1 MNIINY
7 VLASIVASSG
17 IFSGVL
23 ISRYATEELK
33 QGKKYF
39 TALQIIILG
48 IITAITVYFRQMP
61 YLSVIFAF
69 LFFLK
74 IEQEV
79 KPSKIKGRM
88 EYLVYALF
96 GLLFFEA
103 AKTNVLIAQAS
114 LIFIYGITEG
124 SIIFMKKKSNK
135 KLIKCS
141 ICLATI
147 FLVVSIALQL
157 ILL

>member
-1 MNIINY
+1 M
-7 VLASIVASSG
+7 LASIIVSFG

-23 ISRYATEELK
+23 IARYASEELR

-48 IITAITVYFRQMP
+48 IMTALTVFFRQMP
-61 YLSVIFAF
+61 YLSVVFAF
-69 LFFLK
+69 LFFLR
-74 IEQEV
+74 IEQEF
-79 KPSKIKGRM
+79 KPSKIKGRI

-103 AKTNVLIAQAS
+103 AKTNALVAHAALMFVYGLPAGS
-114 LIFIYGITEG
+114 LIF
-124 SIIFMKKKSNK
+124 MNKKSNK

-141 ICLATI
+141 ICLAAL
-147 FLVVSIALQL
+147 FLAVSIALQL
-157 ILL
+157 VFLKL